1 MIKFGMPTLIELDTI
16 EKNTALASELGLDF
30 VELNMNL
37 PQYQLG
43 AADKER
49 LGYLSKNY
57 GLFYTIHFDENLNVC
72 DFNDYVSD
80 AYLRTVK
87 DTVGFARKL
96 GIGILNM
103 HLPCGVYFTLPDR
116 KVFLFEK
123 YKDFYLKKM
132 IDFRDTCEKW
142 IGDDNIKICIENC
155 SGYLPFHKEAIDELL
170 KSEAFGLTWDIGH
183 DHCAGGADGAFILER
198 RDRLVHMHIHD
209 AIRSEG
215 IKQDHLAL
223 GTGELEIKKYLSI
236 SEKCGCTA
244 VLETKTSD
252 ALKRSVTYCFT

>member
-1 MIKFGMPTLIELDTI
+1 MPTLIELDTI

-43 AADKER
+43 ALDKEQLR
-49 LGYLSKNY
+49 YLSKNCCI
-57 GLFYTIHFDENLNVC
+57 FYTIHLDENLNVC

-87 DTVGFARKL
+87 DTVGFARSL

-123 YKDFYLKKM
+123 YKDFYLKKT
-132 IDFRDTCEKW
+132 IDFRDMCDKW
-142 IGDDNIKICIENC
+142 IDGDNIKICIENC

-223 GTGELEIKKYLSI
+223 GAGELDIEKYLSI
-236 SEKCGCTA
+236 AEKCGCSA
-244 VLETKTSD
+244 VFETKTSD
-252 ALKRSVTYCFT
+252 ALRRSVASFFA